1 MHPSSSPCSAPP
13 PTSIHSALH
22 VYQSGCRAQ
31 EKPFRGQ
38 ESHLY
43 EYTPPNPP
51 YLPLKMEFH
60 IWFKKYP
67 SPINKCVN
75 HNPSASFDL
84 WYPSRTVQLWQKSP
98 EFSLSSQLKNPFMTK
113 TAAPL
118 KVLCLQTFVHYT
130 LFLKE
135 TKLRKGGQRKHRL
148 AECVRSN

>member
-38 ESHLY
+38 KSHLY

-51 YLPLKMEFH
+51 YLPLKMKFH

-98 EFSLSSQLKNPFMTK
+98 ESSLSSQLKNPFMTK
-113 TAAPL
+113 NCCPSQSSLSSNFCPL
-118 KVLCLQTFVHYT
+118 CWNNT
-130 LFLKE
+130 LFFTWDK
-135 TKLRKGGQRKHRL
+135 TSKRRPT
-148 AECVRSN
+148 

>member
-38 ESHLY
+38 KSHLS
-43 EYTPPNPP
+43 
-51 YLPLKMEFH
+51 
-60 IWFKKYP
+60 KYP
-67 SPINKCVN
+67 PQSSLSALENEVPHMVFLKNIPPRSINVLITTQAHRLTSDILHAQFSSDK
-75 HNPSASFDL
+75 
-84 WYPSRTVQLWQKSP
+84 KSL

-130 LFLKE
+130 EIIHLFLNE
-135 TKLRKGGQRKHRL
+135 TKLKRRP
-148 AECVRSN
+148 S